1 MKPAHFFFLFI
12 AAILGWCA
20 YDHAASVKASLAD
33 AAVDAGFNQLGI
45 DKKDRIE
52 IGNTTKRVSSAIKAG
67 VDALS
72 GPQQVSA
79 PAPAV
84 ANDSAIYDELRGEI
98 EALKSRVGTLERQPV
113 CTCNKVANAPAPQ
126 AAEVPQVIYQ
136 DACANGNCSS
146 GRRRGRWAK

>member
-12 AAILGWCA
+12 AAILGYAA

-45 DKKDRIE
+45 DKQERLE
-52 IGNTTKRVSSAIKAG
+52 IGSTTKRVSSAIKAG

-72 GPQQVSA
+72 GPQQVSV
-79 PAPAV
+79 PAAAV
-84 ANDSAIYDELRGEI
+84 NDSAIHDELRGEI

-113 CTCNKVANAPAPQ
+113 CTCNQVANAPAPQ

-136 DACANGNCSS
+136 DACANGNCSG